1 MVDPLPEEELE
12 SGARRLKGAFVALV
26 GVSAA
31 LIAVQGGAGLLGV
44 GLVALTGAAVGLVL
58 VAVVFP

>member
-44 GLVALTGAAVGLVL
+44 GLVALAGAAVGLVL